1 MQDGK
6 VIFNKGYGLANTRR
20 NAPVTTS
27 TLFAVGSVTKQFT
40 CAVALQLEQEGKLS
54 FDDRVSRYRA
64 DFGHASEITLRDL
77 GNHVSGYRDYYPLDF
92 VDRPMAREIAE
103 DDLLKTFTSKPLD
116 FPPGTRYSYSNTGYL
131 LLGQVASLVSRKP
144 FDQLLQERI
153 LTPLGMTLTRFEP
166 ARGGP
171 GLAEGYTQFGLGPS
185 EVAIPEGRG
194 WIGAAGGIWSTPED
208 LMKWDLALMDGKVVN
223 AKSWK
228 TMTTPR
234 ELKDGRSSAYGCGL
248 QLRDRGPLLVLV
260 HGGGVSG
267 FGARNAMIPATR
279 SAIVV
284 MANADYSGGVLDS
297 IQEAVL
303 AKMMPAANAPK
314 DRGAASKRGGA
325 RHVAADPIRHRRPID
340 ARRRIQRV
348 PHAATARGDVE
359 VARGCRR
366 DQPGRNR
373 IDRRARRSRG
383 VDAADARRHH
393 ADQHVDVSRARR
405 QDRGVPVQPPMTDAA
420 RRILLAILLLG
431 VFGISAE
438 LLLLKH
444 TEDVDPMD
452 PARAERRNRGD
463 ERRRRVQAFQRGGP
477 IVPARD
483 AVDDHA
489 AAPSACICIC
499 RRTWNSSSRWTRRSP
514 AGRC

>member
-6 VIFNKGYGLANTRR
+6 VIFNKGYGLANTSR
-20 NAPVTTS
+20 NTPVTTN

-54 FDDRVSRYRA
+54 FDDPVSRYRA

-92 VDRPMAREIAE
+92 VDRPMARDIAE

-279 SAIVV
+279 SAVVV

-314 DRGAASKRGGA
+314 IAGPPAREAALDMLRQIRSGTVDRSMLGAEYNAFLTPQRLAAMSKSLADAGEISQVETGSIGERGGLEVSTLRMLA
-325 RHVAADPIRHRRPID
+325 GTTPISTLMYRAPDGKIEEFLFSRR
-340 ARRRIQRV
+340 
-348 PHAATARGDVE
+348 
-359 VARGCRR
+359 
-366 DQPGRNR
+366 
-373 IDRRARRSRG
+373 
-383 VDAADARRHH
+383 
-393 ADQHVDVSRARR
+393 
-405 QDRGVPVQPPMTDAA
+405 
-420 RRILLAILLLG
+420 
-431 VFGISAE
+431 
-438 LLLLKH
+438 
-444 TEDVDPMD
+444 
-452 PARAERRNRGD
+452 
-463 ERRRRVQAFQRGGP
+463 
-477 IVPARD
+477 
-483 AVDDHA
+483 
-489 AAPSACICIC
+489 
-499 RRTWNSSSRWTRRSP
+499 
-514 AGRC
+514 

>member
-1 MQDGK
+1 MRFVTGTDIATPRNARIFAIALVTVLAICARSSTSAQTPNRPVLQSLSPADLDTFISRTVADQHAIGVTVGVMQDGK
-6 VIFNKGYGLANTRR
+6 VIFNKGYGLANTAR
-20 NAPVTTS
+20 NAPVTPT

-54 FDDRVSRYRA
+54 FEDRVSRYRA
-64 DFGHASEITLRDL
+64 DFGHATEITLRDL

-92 VDRPMAREIAE
+92 VDRPMAREIGE
-103 DDLLKTFTSKPLD
+103 DDLLKTFTGKPLD

-131 LLGQVASLVSRKP
+131 LLGHVASLVSRKP

-153 LTPLGMTLTRFEP
+153 LTPLSMTLTRFEP
-166 ARGGP
+166 ARGGS

-234 ELKDGRSSAYGCGL
+234 ELTDGRSSAYGCGQ

-279 SAIVV
+279 SAVVV
-284 MANADYSGGVLDS
+284 MANADYSGGVLDA

-303 AKMMPAANAPK
+303 AKMMPVASAPTIAGSPAREAALDMLRQIRSGSVDRSMLGAEYNAFLTPQ
-314 DRGAASKRGGA
+314 RLAAMSKSLTDAGEISQVETGSIGERGGLEVSTLRMLA
-325 RHVAADPIRHRRPID
+325 GTTPIRTLMYRAPDGKIEEFLFSRR
-340 ARRRIQRV
+340 
-348 PHAATARGDVE
+348 
-359 VARGCRR
+359 
-366 DQPGRNR
+366 
-373 IDRRARRSRG
+373 
-383 VDAADARRHH
+383 
-393 ADQHVDVSRARR
+393 
-405 QDRGVPVQPPMTDAA
+405 
-420 RRILLAILLLG
+420 
-431 VFGISAE
+431 
-438 LLLLKH
+438 
-444 TEDVDPMD
+444 
-452 PARAERRNRGD
+452 
-463 ERRRRVQAFQRGGP
+463 
-477 IVPARD
+477 
-483 AVDDHA
+483 
-489 AAPSACICIC
+489 
-499 RRTWNSSSRWTRRSP
+499 
-514 AGRC
+514 